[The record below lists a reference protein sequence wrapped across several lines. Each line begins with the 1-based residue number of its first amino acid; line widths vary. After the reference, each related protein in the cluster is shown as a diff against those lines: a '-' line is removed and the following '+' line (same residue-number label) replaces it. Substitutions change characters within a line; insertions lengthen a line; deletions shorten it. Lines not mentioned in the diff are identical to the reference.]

1 MRKTKIICTMGPSVE
16 SEEKIRELINAG
28 MDAARFNFSHGSH
41 EEHKKRIDLVKKVA
55 KEMGTNIALILDTKG
70 PEIRVKDF
78 ENKAIELKQGQLFTL
93 YKDPNYL
100 GNEDGVGISYPYLS
114 EDISKGIRILIDD
127 GLVSMV
133 VEDIVEG
140 NIICKV
146 ENPGR
151 ISNRKSI
158 NIPDVD
164 IDQVFISEQDRSD
177 ILFGIEQDVDFIA
190 ASFVRNKDDVKKLRK
205 LLNVNGG
212 ERIKIIAKIENGSGI
227 KNLDQILDIADGAMV
242 ARGDMGVEIPF
253 DQLPAIQKN
262 IIKTCYNKGRIVVT
276 ATQMLES
283 MTEHPRPTRAEV
295 SDVANAIYDGTT
307 ATMLSGETAAGKYP
321 IEAVK
326 AMAKIA
332 EYAENQINYQERY
345 LMNNLKLEQ
354 DIVNTITS
362 ASVEA
367 SFFLKASAIVV
378 GTVTGRTAHIAS
390 YYRPSVP
397 IIAGCTDE
405 KAARQLKLDYGV
417 YPYIAEL
424 TDDRDDMKQ
433 QAIDI
438 ALESKIIKKG
448 DLIVLVC
455 GSFTGG
461 GSSSD
466 TMIIAKA

>member
-1 MRKTKIICTMGPSVE
+1 MGPAVE
-16 SEEKIRELINAG
+16 SEDKIRELIQAG

-55 KEMGTNIALILDTKG
+55 ADMGVPIALILDTKG
-70 PEIRVKDF
+70 PEIRVRDF
-78 ENKAIELKQGQLFTL
+78 ENGFVELEKGQTFTL
-93 YKDPNYL
+93 YKDQDFL
-100 GNEDGVGISYPYLS
+100 GNNTGVGITYPYLS
-114 EDISKGIRILIDD
+114 EDVDKGVRILIDD

-133 VEDIVEG
+133 VEDVCDG
-140 NIICKV
+140 NIVCKV
-146 ENPGR
+146 ENSGR
-151 ISNRKSI
+151 IKNRKSI
-158 NIPDVD
+158 NIPGVD
-164 IDQVFISEQDRSD
+164 IDQVFISESDRKD
-177 ILFGIEQDVDFIA
+177 ILFGIEQDIDFIA
-190 ASFVRNKDDVKKLRK
+190 ASFVRSEEDVKKLRK
-205 LLNVNGG
+205 LLNANGG
-212 ERIKIIAKIENGSGI
+212 SRVKIIAKIENASGI
-227 KNLDQILDIADGAMV
+227 RNLDKILDVADGAMV

-262 IIKTCYNKGRIVVT
+262 IIKTCYRKGRIVVT

-321 IEAVK
+321 VEAVK
-326 AMAKIA
+326 AMAAIA
-332 EYAENQINYQERY
+332 SYTENQINYQDRY
-345 LMNNLKLEQ
+345 LKNNLKLEQ

-367 SFFLKASAIVV
+367 SFFLKAKAIVV

-417 YPYIAEL
+417 YPFHAAL
-424 TDDRDDMKQ
+424 TNDRDDMKK

-438 ALESKIIKKG
+438 ATKSGLVSKD
-448 DLIVLVC
+448 DLIVLIC
-455 GSFTGG
+455 GSLTGG
-461 GSSSD
+461 KSSSD
-466 TMIIAKA
+466 TMIIAKV

>member
-1 MRKTKIICTMGPSVE
+1 MRKTKIICTMGPAVDSDD
-16 SEEKIRELINAG
+16 KIRALIKAG

-41 EEHKKRIDLVKKVA
+41 DEHKKRIDRVKRIA
-55 KEMGTNIALILDTKG
+55 KEMNTPIAIILDTKG
-70 PEIRVKDF
+70 PEIRVRDF
-78 ENKAIELKQGQLFTL
+78 EKGSVELEKGQLFTL
-93 YKDPNYL
+93 YSSSDVVGTK
-100 GNEDGVGISYPYLS
+100 EGVGITYPYLS
-114 EDISKGIRILIDD
+114 EDVNEGVRILIDD
-127 GLVSMV
+127 GLVSMTV
-133 VEDIVEG
+133 VEIKDG
-140 NIICKV
+140 NIVCKV
-146 ENPGR
+146 ENPGV
-151 ISNRKSI
+151 IKNKKSI
-158 NIPDVD
+158 NIPGVD
-164 IDQVFISEQDRSD
+164 IDQVFISDTDRKD

-190 ASFVRNKDDVKKLRK
+190 ASFVRNQDDVKKLRK

-227 KNLDQILDIADGAMV
+227 KNLDSILDIADGAMV

-262 IIKTCYNKGRIVVT
+262 IIDTCYRKGRIVVT

-321 IEAVK
+321 VEAVK
-326 AMAKIA
+326 AMASIA
-332 EYAENQINYQERY
+332 EYTENQINYQDRY
-345 LMNNLKLEQ
+345 LKNNLKLEQ

-367 SFFLKASAIVV
+367 SFFLKAKAIVV
-378 GTVTGRTAHIAS
+378 GTVTGKTAHIAS

-397 IIAGCTDE
+397 IIAGCTDS

-417 YPYIAEL
+417 YPFQAEL
-424 TDDRDDMKQ
+424 INDLDEMKKQ
-433 QAIDI
+433 TIDI
-438 ALESKIIKKG
+438 ALKSKLIEKG
-448 DLIVLVC
+448 DLIVLIC
-455 GSFTGG
+455 GSLTGG
-461 GSSSD
+461 SSSSD

>member
-1 MRKTKIICTMGPSVE
+1 MRKTKIICTMGPAVE
-16 SEEKIRELINAG
+16 SEDKIRELIQAG

-55 KEMGTNIALILDTKG
+55 SDMGVPIALILDTKG
-70 PEIRVKDF
+70 PEIRVRDF
-78 ENKAIELKQGQLFTL
+78 ENGYVDLEKGQEFTL
-93 YKDPNYL
+93 YRNSEL
-100 GNEDGVGISYPYLS
+100 IGNEKGVGITYPYLS
-114 EDISKGIRILIDD
+114 EDIDKGVRILIDD
-127 GLVSMV
+127 GLVSMSV
-133 VEDIVEG
+133 KEVRDG
-140 NIICKV
+140 NIVCIV

-151 ISNRKSI
+151 IKNRKSI
-158 NIPDVD
+158 NIPGVDV
-164 IDQVFISEQDRSD
+164 DQVFISDSDRKD

-190 ASFVRNKDDVKKLRK
+190 ASFVRSQDDVKKLRK

-212 ERIKIIAKIENGSGI
+212 ERIKIIAKIENESGI
-227 KNLDQILDIADGAMV
+227 RNLDKILDIADGAMV

-253 DQLPAIQKN
+253 NQLPAIQKN
-262 IIKTCYNKGRIVVT
+262 IIKTCYRKGRIVVT

-321 IEAVK
+321 VEAVK
-326 AMAKIA
+326 AMAAIA
-332 EYAENQINYQERY
+332 EYTENHINYQERY
-345 LMNNLKLEQ
+345 LKNNLKLEQ

-367 SFFLKASAIVV
+367 SFFLKAKAIVV

-405 KAARQLKLDYGV
+405 QAARQLKLDYGV
-417 YPYIAEL
+417 YPFPAEL
-424 TDDRDDMKQ
+424 IDDRDDMKQ
-433 QAIDI
+433 QALDI
-438 ALESKIIKKG
+438 ALKSGLVEKG
-448 DLIVLVC
+448 ELVVLIC
-455 GSFTGG
+455 GSLTGG
-461 GSSSD
+461 KSSSD